1 MYMLQGVGTGTG
13 LYMYM
18 LQVMPQE
25 LIALN
30 RFPRTFWYM
39 YMY

>member
-1 MYMLQGVGTGTG
+1 MYMLQGVGTGAG

-18 LQVMPQE
+18 LQVTPQE

-30 RFPRTFWYM
+30 CFTMTFWYM
-39 YMY
+39 YVY